1 MKKLIFLL
9 LMMPLMLLGQVVF
22 NNEIPAEI
30 TPTFSEQILGTVPIS
45 TYLAGGVFIAI
56 GILISWY
63 FKSKKAQK
71 TNPNTP
77 YTFSWKLFLFSKLP
91 RKIMSIL
98 VNSLIGFLAMR
109 FTNELFGMVLT
120 MFLCLI
126 IGITFDRIVIFVSKL
141 KLKLPNFK

>member
-9 LMMPLMLLGQVVF
+9 LMMPLILLGQVVF
-22 NNEIPAEI
+22 NNEIIEEI
-30 TPTFSEQILGTVPIS
+30 PPTFWEQILGIVPIS
-45 TYLAGGVFIAI
+45 TYLAGGIFIAI

-63 FKSKKAQK
+63 FKSKQGQR
-71 TNPNTP
+71 NNINTP
-77 YTFSWKLFLFSKLP
+77 DTFSWNLFLFSKLP
-91 RKIMSIL
+91 RKIMSIIVNIL
-98 VNSLIGFLAMR
+98 VGFLAMR

-141 KLKLPNFK
+141 KLPVK

>member
-1 MKKLIFLL
+1 MKKLIFII

-30 TPTFSEQILGTVPIS
+30 TPTFWEQILGTVPIS

-91 RKIMSIL
+91 RKIMSIIVNIL
-98 VNSLIGFLAMR
+98 VGFVIMK
-109 FTNELFGMVLT
+109 FPNEIFGIDFT
-120 MFLCLI
+120 MFFCFLSGL
-126 IGITFDRIVIFVSKL
+126 TFDRIVIFVSKL
-141 KLKLPNFK
+141 KLPLK

>member
-22 NNEIPAEI
+22 NNEIIEEI
-30 TPTFSEQILGTVPIS
+30 TPTFWEQILGIVPIS
-45 TYLAGGVFIAI
+45 TYLAGGIFIAI

-63 FKSKKAQK
+63 FKSKQGQR
-71 TNPNTP
+71 NNINTP
-77 YTFSWKLFLFSKLP
+77 DTFSWNLFLFSKLP
-91 RKIMSIL
+91 RKIMSIIVNIL
-98 VNSLIGFLAMR
+98 VGFLAMR

-126 IGITFDRIVIFVSKL
+126 IGITFDTIIVKISKL
-141 KLKLPNFK
+141 QLK

>member
-1 MKKLIFLL
+1 MFLL

-22 NNEIPAEI
+22 SNEISGEI
-30 TPTFSEQILGTVPIS
+30 TPTFWEQILGIVPIS

-63 FKSKKAQK
+63 FKSKKGQR
-71 TNPNTP
+71 NDINTP
-77 YTFSWKLFLFSKLP
+77 DTFSWNLFLFSKLP

-141 KLKLPNFK
+141 KLPVK

>member
-1 MKKLIFLL
+1 MI
-9 LMMPLMLLGQVVF
+9 LGQVVF

-30 TPTFSEQILGTVPIS
+30 TPTFWEQILGNVPIS

-63 FKSKKAQK
+63 IKSKKAQK

-91 RKIMSIL
+91 RKISSII
-98 VNSLIGFLAMR
+98 VSIIIGFLCMR
-109 FTNELFGMVLT
+109 FITELFGIAFT
-120 MFLCLI
+120 MFSCFLI
-126 IGITFDRIVIFVSKL
+126 GVTFDNVIIYVSKL

>member
-1 MKKLIFLL
+1 MFLL
-9 LMMPLMLLGQVVF
+9 LMILGQVVF

-30 TPTFSEQILGTVPIS
+30 TPTFWEQILGNVPIS

-63 FKSKKAQK
+63 IKSKKAQK

-91 RKIMSIL
+91 RKISSII
-98 VNSLIGFLAMR
+98 VSIIIGFLCMR
-109 FTNELFGMVLT
+109 FITELFGIAFT
-120 MFLCLI
+120 MFSCFLI
-126 IGITFDRIVIFVSKL
+126 GVTFDNVIIYVSKL

>member
-1 MKKLIFLL
+1 MI
-9 LMMPLMLLGQVVF
+9 LGQVVF

-30 TPTFSEQILGTVPIS
+30 TPTFWEQILGNVPIS
-45 TYLAGGVFIAI
+45 TYLAGGIFIAI

-63 FKSKKAQK
+63 FKSKEGQR
-71 TNPNTP
+71 NDINTP

-91 RKIMSIL
+91 RKIMSIV

-126 IGITFDRIVIFVSKL
+126 IGITFDRIVTFISKL
-141 KLKLPNFK
+141 KLPLK

>member
-1 MKKLIFLL
+1 MKKIIFII

-30 TPTFSEQILGTVPIS
+30 TPTFWEQILGTVPIS

-98 VNSLIGFLAMR
+98 VNVLIGFVIMR
-109 FTNELFGMVLT
+109 FSSEFFGMLLT
-120 MFLCLI
+120 MSFCFIAGL
-126 IGITFDRIVIFVSKL
+126 TFDRIVIFVSKL

>member
-1 MKKLIFLL
+1 MFLL
-9 LMMPLMLLGQVVF
+9 LMILGQVVY
-22 NNEIPAEI
+22 NNEISGEI
-30 TPTFSEQILGTVPIS
+30 TPTFWEQILGNVPIS

-63 FKSKKAQK
+63 IKSKKAQK

-91 RKIMSIL
+91 RKISSII
-98 VNSLIGFLAMR
+98 VSIIIGFLCMR
-109 FTNELFGMVLT
+109 FITELFGIAFT
-120 MFLCLI
+120 MFSCFLI
-126 IGITFDRIVIFVSKL
+126 GVTFDNVIIYVSKL

>member
-1 MKKLIFLL
+1 MKKLIFLI
-9 LMMPLMLLGQVVF
+9 LMMPLMLLAQEVS
-22 NNEIPAEI
+22 NEISAEI
-30 TPTFSEQILGTVPIS
+30 TPTFWGQILGTVPIS

-91 RKIMSIL
+91 RKIMSIV
-98 VNSLIGFLAMR
+98 VNSLIGFVIMK
-109 FTNELFGMVLT
+109 FPNEIFGIDFT
-120 MFLCLI
+120 MFFCFLSGL
-126 IGITFDRIVIFVSKL
+126 TFDRIVIFVSKL
-141 KLKLPNFK
+141 KLPNFK

>member
-1 MKKLIFLL
+1 MFLL
-9 LMMPLMLLGQVVF
+9 LMILGQVVF

-30 TPTFSEQILGTVPIS
+30 TPTFWEQILGNVPIS
-45 TYLAGGVFIAI
+45 TYLAGGIFIAI

-63 FKSKKAQK
+63 FKSKEGQR
-71 TNPNTP
+71 NDINTP

-91 RKIMSIL
+91 RKIMSIV

-126 IGITFDRIVIFVSKL
+126 IGITFDRIVTFISKL
-141 KLKLPNFK
+141 KLPLK

>member
-1 MKKLIFLL
+1 MFLL
-9 LMMPLMLLGQVVF
+9 LMILGQVVF
-22 NNEIPAEI
+22 NNEISAEI
-30 TPTFSEQILGTVPIS
+30 APTFWEQILGNVPIS

-63 FKSKKAQK
+63 IKSKKAQK

-91 RKIMSIL
+91 RKISSII
-98 VNSLIGFLAMR
+98 VSIIIGFLCMR
-109 FTNELFGMVLT
+109 FITELFGIAFT
-120 MFLCLI
+120 MFSCFLI
-126 IGITFDRIVIFVSKL
+126 GVTFDNVIIYVSKL